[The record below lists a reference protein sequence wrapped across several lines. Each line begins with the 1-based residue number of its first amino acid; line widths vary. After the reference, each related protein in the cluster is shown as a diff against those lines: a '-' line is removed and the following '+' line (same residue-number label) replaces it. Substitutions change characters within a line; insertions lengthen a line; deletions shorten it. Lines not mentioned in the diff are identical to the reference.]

1 MKKLLSY
8 MMMALIATSA
18 ISFAAAPTEEQMM
31 DKEKGAWQAFKDKN
45 ADAFKKFVSEEMV
58 GVYDDGASDMTKEL
72 ADMQKWDMKSFEI
85 SNFKQTAEG
94 PNGVAVTYVVKIEGT
109 YNGKDASGTFNA
121 GSVWVK
127 ERGNWKAIFHTNVKQ
142 AAGG

>member
-8 MMMALIATSA
+8 TMMALLATIA

-45 ADAFKKFVSEEMV
+45 ADAFKKFVIRARWS

-85 SNFKQTAEG
+85 SNYKATRM
-94 PNGVAVTYVVKIEGT
+94 
-109 YNGKDASGTFNA
+109 SRR
-121 GSVWVK
+121 
-127 ERGNWKAIFHTNVKQ
+127 RGNIRCEDRRHLQW
-142 AAGG
+142 